1 MKWSGKKRTLD
12 GREWKE
18 RSDWR
23 EWGRG
28 REGSGTRLPG
38 KKGCKWWADMEVP
51 TESLDKSLLEFNN
64 LLSPANL
71 LIMKPFPCN
80 SSDVNSYLRSLSLP
94 VPSLPFGS
102 GPALS
107 VLSFPAVSLLALSI
121 TLRALFGP
129 FGRGIAF
136 FYFIF
141 FGEPGKRKRN

>member
-1 MKWSGKKRTLD
+1 
-12 GREWKE
+12 
-18 RSDWR
+18 
-23 EWGRG
+23 
-28 REGSGTRLPG
+28 
-38 KKGCKWWADMEVP
+38 MEVP

-136 FYFIF
+136 FSLRSRP
-141 FGEPGKRKRN
+141 FGPLPLSLSFYGSFS